1 LSNSI
6 KNIIEKSAKKS
17 FLNTFV
23 KDYLMPPDKFKEW
36 AKDNRVEG
44 KEEIPDFCKN
54 LDDYLSRIQKDLLN
68 SETTTI
74 DTAFPKELQ
83 LISLSLSSKYFYTF
97 PKIDK
102 NSGETIVKIILNLV
116 EAANQY
122 GVSMPLPEHRG
133 KDYTHESGLN
143 KEFLLEYFPDDGI
156 SIFKFIWTL
165 ISVPE
170 LQRSPEFIIGTWH
183 KIDNNPEDVKDNL
196 FLNVSKELL
205 DDEQFISDCLNSG
218 MNNYGHPLQYASK
231 RIQKLYE

>member
-1 LSNSI
+1 MSNPI

-36 AKDNRVEG
+36 PKDNRVEG

-54 LDDYLSRIQKDLLN
+54 LDDYLSRIQKDLVN
-68 SETTTI
+68 SDTTTI

-133 KDYTHESGLN
+133 KDYIHESGLN

-156 SIFKFIWTL
+156 SIFMFVWTL
-165 ISVPE
+165 MRVPE
-170 LQRSPEFIIGTWH
+170 LQRSAEFIIGTWH

>member
-1 LSNSI
+1 MSNSI
-6 KNIIEKSAKKS
+6 KNIMEKSAKKS

-36 AKDNRVEG
+36 AKDNLVEG

-54 LDDYLSRIQKDLLN
+54 LDDYLSRIQKDLVN

-83 LISLSLSSKYFYTF
+83 LISLSLSPKYFYTF
-97 PKIDK
+97 PEIDK
-102 NSGETIVKIILNLV
+102 NSGETRVEIILNLV

-133 KDYTHESGLN
+133 KDYIHESGLN

-156 SIFKFIWTL
+156 SIFMFVWRL
-165 ISVPE
+165 MCVPE

>member
-1 LSNSI
+1 MSNSI
-6 KNIIEKSAKKS
+6 EDIIEKSAKNA
-17 FLNTFV
+17 FLNTVV
-23 KDYLMPPDKFKEW
+23 KKHLIPPDKFKEC
-36 AKDNRVEG
+36 AKTMVFRE
-44 KEEIPDFCKN
+44 KEKYQIFKN
-54 LDDYLSRIQKDLLN
+54 LDNYLSSIQKDLVN
-68 SETTTI
+68 SETITI
-74 DTAFPKELQ
+74 DTAFPRELQ
-83 LISLSLSSKYFYTF
+83 LISLSLSPKYFYTF
-97 PKIDK
+97 PEIDK
-102 NSGETIVKIILNLV
+102 NSGETRVEIILNLV

-133 KDYTHESGLN
+133 KDYIHESGLN

>member
-1 LSNSI
+1 MSNSI

-54 LDDYLSRIQKDLLN
+54 LADYLSRIQKDLVN
-68 SETTTI
+68 SDTTTI

-83 LISLSLSSKYFYTF
+83 LISLSLSPKYFYTL
-97 PKIDK
+97 PEMDK
-102 NSGETIVKIILNLV
+102 NSGETRVEIILDLV
-116 EAANQY
+116 KAANQY
-122 GVSMPLPEHRG
+122 GVSMPLPEYRG

-143 KEFLLEYFPDDGI
+143 KEFLFEYFPDDGI

-183 KIDNNPEDVKDNL
+183 NIDNNPEDVKDNL